1 MTQPT
6 ITNPALAFG
15 GGTDG
20 YWNDKFPLKATEA
33 IARGQLVWL
42 DLASGAPQAC
52 LYANAEADKTLLGVA
67 DAAAAANEILH
78 IIRAGYCG
86 YIVTDG
92 NATTTTSAV
101 VVSGSGSENTA
112 VAGNSGDISATVIQ
126 WTVGKF
132 LAADSGTVGTAWI
145 DIHRIPTGTP

>member
-1 MTQPT
+1 MAELQ

-15 GGTDG
+15 GGADG
-20 YWNDKFPLKATEA
+20 YWCQKFPLIATEA
-33 IARGQLVWL
+33 ISRGNLVWL
-42 DLASGAPQAC
+42 DLNSGAPQAC
-52 LYANAEADKTLLGVA
+52 LYANAEADKTLLGIADA
-67 DAAAAANEILH
+67 DAAAGEVLH

-86 YIVTDG
+86 YVITDG

-101 VVSGSGSENTA
+101 VVAGSGAEDTA

-132 LAADSGTVGTAWI
+132 LAADASTVGTIWV